1 MTWRGSVSISDRIF
15 SILVYLFALYDAWFF
30 GEFLVR
36 EFPILGYLALPLLPI
51 AYLYQFFGQLFGI
64 LGGFLIFILLFVA
77 VARNTRLAH
86 FLRFNAMQTILIGI
100 LLSLIQLATR
110 YLFQPLFG
118 GTIILEIL
126 FNVVFLGAVSAC
138 IYSMIQSGL
147 GRYAEIP
154 VISEATYS
162 QIF

>member
-1 MTWRGSVSISDRIF
+1 MTWRGSVGASDRIF
-15 SILVYLFALYDAWFF
+15 SILIYLFALYDAWSF
-30 GEFLVR
+30 GGFLVR
-36 EFPILGYLALPLLPI
+36 EFPILGYLAIPLLPI
-51 AYLYQFFGQLFGI
+51 EYLYGIFGQFFGI

-77 VARNTRLAH
+77 VARNANLAH

-100 LLSLIQLATR
+100 LLSLLQIATR
-110 YLFQPLFG
+110 YLLQPLFG
-118 GTIILEIL
+118 NTIIIEVF

-138 IYSMIQSGL
+138 IYCMIQSAL
-147 GRYAEIP
+147 GRYPEIP